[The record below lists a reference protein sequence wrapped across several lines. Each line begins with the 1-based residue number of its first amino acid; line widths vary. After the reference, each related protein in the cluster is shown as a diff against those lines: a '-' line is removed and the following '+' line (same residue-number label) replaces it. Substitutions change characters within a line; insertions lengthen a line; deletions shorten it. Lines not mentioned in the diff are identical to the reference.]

1 MAQEQFT
8 FDVTKIEIS
17 DNGNKIIGTDRG
29 LITSNNG
36 IIIEADNFEYNKK
49 NNLLKVSGNVV
60 INDSIKNYK
69 IFSDK
74 IKYLKNKNIISAENN
89 IKIIDNDQR
98 TITSNNILYNINK
111 NIFNIVG
118 NVKIIDL
125 KKNLEI
131 NSKEIKY
138 FKNDEKI
145 QGLGSTSVVL
155 DELYKFKSN
164 KEVVIDILNDE
175 VHAIDDVEFFDVKKN
190 YRIISDEIHFFKEKE
205 EVVTRGKTNANID
218 NKFIIKSEDIYFYNL
233 QKIIKSK
240 KKAEIKDIKN
250 DSFYEITNFSLSL
263 QNEILKGENIIINN
277 DYSKPFNNKLF
288 VKSGIFDL
296 KNKAFTT
303 QNISFDLQK
312 NLFGNEK
319 NDFVERCVIFKQKWY
334 HSNYIKEYSQAVLK
348 KMMIALHGQYKL
360 IKLSMMKIKK

>member
-1 MAQEQFT
+1 MQNNIKILFFLFLFITETFAKDQFT

-17 DNGNKIIGTDRG
+17 ENGNKIIGTDRG

-49 NNLLKVSGNVV
+49 NNLLKVNGNVV

-118 NVKIIDL
+118 NVKIVDI

-138 FKNDEKI
+138 FKNEEKI

-164 KEVVIDILNDE
+164 KEVVIDIFNDE
-175 VHAIDDVEFFDVKKN
+175 VHAIDNVEFFDVKKN
-190 YRIISDEIHFFKEKE
+190 YRIISDEIHFFKERE

-218 NKFIIKSEDIYFYNL
+218 N
-233 QKIIKSK
+233 
-240 KKAEIKDIKN
+240 
-250 DSFYEITNFSLSL
+250 
-263 QNEILKGENIIINN
+263 
-277 DYSKPFNNKLF
+277 
-288 VKSGIFDL
+288 
-296 KNKAFTT
+296 
-303 QNISFDLQK
+303 
-312 NLFGNEK
+312 
-319 NDFVERCVIFKQKWY
+319 
-334 HSNYIKEYSQAVLK
+334 
-348 KMMIALHGQYKL
+348 
-360 IKLSMMKIKK
+360 